1 MPFSL
6 NGYEKKVLQERRWMK
21 TPYSIASS
29 SEIAVSASL
38 LAVFN
43 DDHVGMGIG
52 TANSETVDT
61 HALITVFRPWRGL
74 HRHNQIHNLK
84 RDSKIAWGNRL
95 GKISYSAEQC
105 ASLTQGRP

>member
-1 MPFSL
+1 
-6 NGYEKKVLQERRWMK
+6 MK

-43 DDHVGMGIG
+43 DDLLGMGIG

-61 HALITVFRPWRGL
+61 HVITVFRPWWGL
-74 HRHNQIHNLK
+74 HRHNQIHNPK
-84 RDSKIAWGNRL
+84 RDSKIAWGKFETQQN
-95 GKISYSAEQC
+95 SAHF
-105 ASLTQGRP
+105 